1 MRERLQGVNSNTL
14 SLLPV
19 DNDAE
24 PAGGHVEEAEERG
37 DVEDGAGEWAG
48 RQEGALRG
56 HPHDVAEARDD
67 GDETQRVVVVDEQV
81 DRVTLGD
88 HKVFQHN
95 ELALQISSPFS
106 AAKT

>member
-1 MRERLQGVNSNTL
+1 MEQ
-14 SLLPV
+14 LLLGSRKKNLDSTRGSQIPV

-37 DVEDGAGEWAG
+37 DVEDGAGERAG

-81 DRVTLGD
+81 DRVTLRD
-88 HKVFQHN
+88 HEV
-95 ELALQISSPFS
+95 LQDNDLLEI
-106 AAKT
+106 